1 MPLWGEGHDC
11 TLATLSEKSMDES
24 EQLKRVLR
32 ETVELRAELER
43 LRNATAASSQ
53 ISALPERHQSV
64 LESARETLDVLT
76 RLNVELRK
84 SLKVSIR
91 PGLTL

>member
-1 MPLWGEGHDC
+1 
-11 TLATLSEKSMDES
+11 MDES
-24 EQLKRVLR
+24 KQLKRVLR
-32 ETVELRAELER
+32 EIVELRGELER
-43 LRNATAASSQ
+43 LRNAPTASSQ

-64 LESARETLDVLT
+64 LESARETIDVLT

-84 SLKVSIR
+84 SLKVSTR